1 MATCLVPDFPTVR
14 IALEHLGELDK
25 RLREE
30 GVSFSQEASHH
41 LRETAEAIKELE
53 SSRKLAREKLE
64 IETIETSKLRHQSVN
79 LEDDIRSEISN
90 FVTAAR
96 EGNAAEMNRLQ
107 SELKAVA
114 DDIQSMEEK
123 QQFLEQENTALI
135 QEKENIKGNYE
146 DDVDQMNQQLSNK
159 ASIQMM
165 VTEKQNEIQ
174 SLKDKIVQVKAAQ
187 QDLKENMIQKSKTFA
202 ESKHAVKIE
211 IEEIVFKIK
220 EQRKINAVA
229 RKELDIFKS
238 ELQDKEETI
247 TQCEE
252 HISQME
258 KNIARMAVSEMMY
271 KEWLNEE
278 KSQKEEADHQK
289 ESHERKLLELAE
301 AIEQKVQVLQGQMVE
316 IENEIKEEQKVK
328 SALSEPLA
336 KLSDIF
342 STQRKEEDD
351 MIAEQHSLSKRLE
364 ENKLRHEK
372 DVISIAKCRFEIKN
386 MNEEMRQ
393 LHDANIINVDM
404 FKKTLEELD
413 GELAKQIMS
422 RASVEAER
430 EKIGQSRKTLKEEH
444 EEYVKEINAAIKQTE
459 KRYEEL
465 LEEKKKLQD
474 HILLNSVIKD
484 LTEELANSEK
494 VGKQMEMNYQAEIQQ
509 LTRDVESITQAH
521 TEKEQELK
529 DRELILETVESQF
542 DIDHLKHQTLK
553 NQITELLTQRKHLEV
568 SIEEVTKQTAALL
581 QPKEDLKRELMTLR
595 AKHMEM
601 LTANAAVIS
610 EVEKSIYK
618 NKVMLEQVTMEN
630 SRLHVCIEQLKEEIL
645 DAKKEKETYMQEAEW
660 MNEEVQSLFKTLTDT
675 WKTDTLLTEES
686 ANRDRKIV
694 ENIYNLVVRIQER
707 KHHISDINNRLEE
720 ELVGMGSV
728 LKPKTLKTLH

>member
-1 MATCLVPDFPTVR
+1 MPTCLVPDFPAVR
-14 IALEHLGELDK
+14 IALEHVGELDK

-53 SSRKLAREKLE
+53 LSRKIAREKLE
-64 IETIETSKLRHQSVN
+64 IETIETSKLRHRTMN
-79 LEDDIRSEISN
+79 LENDIRSEISAC
-90 FVTAAR
+90 VTAAR
-96 EGNAAEMNRLQ
+96 EDNAAEINRLQ
-107 SELKAVA
+107 SELKTVV

-123 QQFLEQENTALI
+123 QQLIEQENAALI
-135 QEKENIKGNYE
+135 REKENIKGNYE

-159 ASIQMM
+159 ASIQMTL
-165 VTEKQNEIQ
+165 TEKQNEIQ
-174 SLKDKIVQVKAAQ
+174 SLKDKIVQVKTAQ

-202 ESKHAVKIE
+202 ESKHAVEIE
-211 IEEIVFKIK
+211 IEEIALKIK
-220 EQRKINAVA
+220 EQRKINAGT
-229 RKELDIFKS
+229 RKELDIFTS

-247 TQCEE
+247 TQCKK

-258 KNIARMAVSEMMY
+258 KNIARMAASKIMY
-271 KEWLNEE
+271 KEWLHEE
-278 KSQKEEADHQK
+278 KSQKDELDRQT
-289 ESHERKLLELAE
+289 ESHERELLELAE
-301 AIEQKVQVLQGQMVE
+301 AIEQKAQVLQEQMVE

-351 MIAEQHSLSKRLE
+351 VIAEQHSLSKRLE
-364 ENKLRHEK
+364 ENKLRHDE

-386 MNEEMRQ
+386 MKEEMRQ
-393 LHDANIINVDM
+393 LHDANIINADM
-404 FKKTLEELD
+404 FKKTLEELE
-413 GELAKQIMS
+413 GQLAKHNMS
-422 RASVEAER
+422 RAAVEAER
-430 EKIGQSRKTLKEEH
+430 EKIDKSRKTLKEEH
-444 EEYVKEINAAIKQTE
+444 KEYVMEINAAIEQTE
-459 KRYEEL
+459 KRYGEL
-465 LEEKKKLQD
+465 LDEKKKLQN

-484 LTEELANSEK
+484 LAEELANLEE
-494 VGKQMEMNYQAEIQQ
+494 VGKQLEMNYQAEIQH

-529 DRELILETVESQF
+529 DQESILETVESQF

-553 NQITELLTQRKHLEV
+553 KQITELVAQRKHLEV

-610 EVEKSIYK
+610 EVEKSIYE
-618 NKVMLEQVTMEN
+618 NKVLLEQVTVEN
-630 SRLHVCIEQLKEEIL
+630 SRLHVRIEQMKEEIL
-645 DAKKEKETYMQEAEW
+645 DAKKDKEKYMQEVEW

-675 WKTDTLLTEES
+675 WNSNMLLNEKS
-686 ANRDRKIV
+686 ANQDQKIV
-694 ENIYNLVVRIQER
+694 EDIYNLIVRIQER
-707 KHHISDINNRLEE
+707 KHHISDINNRLEK
-720 ELVGMGSV
+720 ELVGMSSV
-728 LKPKTLKTLH
+728 LEKPNFKNT

>member
-1 MATCLVPDFPTVR
+1 MAACLVPDFPAVR

-53 SSRKLAREKLE
+53 SSRKIAREELE
-64 IETIETSKLRHQSVN
+64 VETIETSKLRHQTMN
-79 LEDDIRSEISN
+79 LEDDIRSEISAC
-90 FVTAAR
+90 VTAAR

-107 SELKAVA
+107 SELKTVV
-114 DDIQSMEEK
+114 DDIQSMEGK
-123 QQFLEQENTALI
+123 QQLLEQENAALI
-135 QEKENIKGNYE
+135 REKENIKGNYE
-146 DDVDQMNQQLSNK
+146 DDVDKMNQQLSNK

-165 VTEKQNEIQ
+165 LTEKQNEIQ

-202 ESKHAVKIE
+202 ESKHAVEIE
-211 IEEIVFKIK
+211 IEEIALKIK
-220 EQRKINAVA
+220 EQRKINSGT
-229 RKELDIFKS
+229 RKELDIITS

-258 KNIARMAVSEMMY
+258 KNIARMAASKIMY
-271 KEWLNEE
+271 KEWLHEE
-278 KSQKEEADHQK
+278 KSQNEDLEHQK
-289 ESHERKLLELAE
+289 ESHERELLELAE
-301 AIEQKVQVLQGQMVE
+301 ATEQKIQVLQEQMVE

-351 MIAEQHSLSKRLE
+351 MIAEHHSLFKRLE
-364 ENKLRHEK
+364 ENKLRRDE

-386 MNEEMRQ
+386 MIEEMRQ
-393 LHDANIINVDM
+393 LHDANIINADM
-404 FKKTLEELD
+404 FKKTLEELE
-413 GELAKQIMS
+413 GQLAKYNMS
-422 RASVEAER
+422 RTAVEAER
-430 EKIGQSRKTLKEEH
+430 EKISQSRKTLKEEH
-444 EEYVKEINAAIKQTE
+444 EEYVKEINAAIEQTQ
-459 KRYEEL
+459 KRHGEL
-465 LEEKKKLQD
+465 LDEKKNLQN

-484 LTEELANSEK
+484 LAEELANLEE

-509 LTRDVESITQAH
+509 LTRNVESITQAH
-521 TEKEQELK
+521 TEKERELK
-529 DRELILETVESQF
+529 DQESILETVESQF
-542 DIDHLKHQTLK
+542 DIDHLEHQTFK
-553 NQITELLTQRKHLEV
+553 NQVTELVTQRKHLEV

-610 EVEKSIYK
+610 EVEKNIYE

-630 SRLHVCIEQLKEEIL
+630 SRLHVRSEQMKEEIL
-645 DAKKEKETYMQEAEW
+645 DTKKDKEKYMHEVEW

-675 WKTDTLLTEES
+675 WNTNMLLTEKS
-686 ANRDRKIV
+686 SNQDQKIV
-694 ENIYNLVVRIQER
+694 ENIYNLIVRIQER
-707 KHHISDINNRLEE
+707 KHRISDINNRLEK
-720 ELVGMGSV
+720 ELVGMSSV
-728 LKPKTLKTLH
+728 LEKPNFKNT